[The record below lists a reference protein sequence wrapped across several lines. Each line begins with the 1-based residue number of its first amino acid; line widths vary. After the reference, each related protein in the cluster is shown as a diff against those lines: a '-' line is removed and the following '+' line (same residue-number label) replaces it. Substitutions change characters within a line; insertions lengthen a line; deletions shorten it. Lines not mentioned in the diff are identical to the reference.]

1 MTESMEALSL
11 IPSEGIALVSR
22 EYKNLT
28 DTLVDLKAGID
39 SRVARERKEVEL
51 AQKVKINEKDVKMT
65 TLQAEV
71 DRLEAAVATNE
82 RANNLE
88 VERDWFKRESLSL
101 SDQLGVAERRATT
114 LEKALEESNREREW
128 LKEQL
133 EKLNDQK

>member
-1 MTESMEALSL
+1 MEALSL

-114 LEKALEESNREREW
+114 LEKALEVSNREREW

-133 EKLNDQK
+133 EKLNDKK

>member
-88 VERDWFKRESLSL
+88 VERDWFKRSSLSL

-133 EKLNDQK
+133 EKLNDKK

>member
-1 MTESMEALSL
+1 L

-88 VERDWFKRESLSL
+88 VERTWFKRESLSL

-133 EKLNDQK
+133 EKLNDKK

>member
-1 MTESMEALSL
+1 MEALSL

-88 VERDWFKRESLSL
+88 VERTWFKRESLSL

-133 EKLNDQK
+133 EKLNDKK

>member
-1 MTESMEALSL
+1 MEALSL

-133 EKLNDQK
+133 EKLNDKK

>member
-88 VERDWFKRESLSL
+88 VERGWFKRESLSL

-133 EKLNDQK
+133 EKLNDKK